1 MKNSIILFAI
11 AALLFAACGNKSQ
24 EHAHDGEDAHEHAA
38 DTHEHEDGSV
48 HDDHED
54 GEHSQEEFKVDSTT
68 IKVEEH
74 GHSHEDS
81 THKH

>member
-1 MKNSIILFAI
+1 MKNTIILFAV
-11 AALLFAACGNKSQ
+11 AALLFSGCGKKSQ

-38 DTHEHEDGSV
+38 DTHQHEDGSV
-48 HDDHED
+48 HNDHKD

-68 IKVEEH
+68 IKEH